1 MKGIITVVGED
12 HVGIIA
18 GICTLLAES
27 NVNVLDISQS
37 ITGGYFHMMMVVDME
52 QSDEVFHTLDM
63 KLTECGKQLGVQ
75 VKLQSDTIFRSMHR
89 I

>member
-1 MKGIITVVGED
+1 MKGVISVVGED

-37 ITGGYFHMMMVVDME
+37 ITDGLFHMMMIVDMA
-52 QSDEVFHTLDM
+52 QSDDEFHSLDM